1 MERRVAS
8 HLTLS
13 DAGQEWQSPAV
24 PEAFVRRRNMKP
36 YFNTEV
42 EYKHRDR
49 FSVSIDL
56 PLGLQSVVAA
66 SENGKPQTMNRLLF
80 NPGIGSRLKIGHFW
94 TLSTSAQLKHRIENY
109 DTWMDG
115 YLLSD
120 YQDLVLR
127 IAPFSMSRTLSGG
140 IGAQFKDPFI
150 SLNADVRYGIG
161 LTHSEMMYRYKIGD
175 GGSTHLQIVTMPN
188 DRVYQTL
195 NANIRKYFSPIRTS
209 IGLKSNILDT
219 KGLSLVN
226 NSLLS
231 THSFSYSLSPSLMM
245 KLTHWL
251 NADYSMNFN
260 QMFSI
265 INGQSRSKISYWRH
279 FAKVFAFLKNN
290 QIATLEAEYYWHQ
303 GKPYL
308 FVDAAYEFS
317 VGKLRLNFELRWNN
331 IFNSKQYISYYSGA
345 YSVQETIYTLRPM
358 EVTVSMRF
366 RF

>member
-265 INGQSRSKISYWRH
+265 INWQSRSKISYWRH